1 MSGDSKTKAADDTTK
16 REPERRV
23 TVGIAIILALAANW
37 FLPGRVQ
44 PLPNWV
50 VPTITLLLFV
60 PLVVLNPRR
69 LVKERPWS
77 RWTAIA
83 LAGVLTVVN
92 QYTIILTIR
101 DLLSGNIT
109 GADVLFTAAQ
119 VWVIN
124 VIAFAL
130 VFWELDLGGP
140 FQRRVYNARD
150 TRDMDFRFPQHDGAP
165 GNEYWEPAF
174 FDYFYFSLSNQMAFS
189 PTDVMPMTK
198 RAKALM
204 GYQALTG
211 FVLLALVISR
221 AVNIL
226 R

>member
-1 MSGDSKTKAADDTTK
+1 MSSDSKTKAADDATK
-16 REPERRV
+16 RQPERRI
-23 TVGIAIILALAANW
+23 TVGIAILLALAAYW
-37 FLPGRVQ
+37 LLPGRLQ
-44 PLPNWV
+44 PLPSWV
-50 VPTITLLLFV
+50 VPTIMLLLFI

-77 RWTAIA
+77 RWMAIA

-92 QYTIILTIR
+92 QYTIILSIR
-101 DLLSGNIT
+101 DLLSGNIN

-119 VWVIN
+119 VWIIN

-165 GNEYWEPAF
+165 GNKYWEPAF

-226 R
+226 H

>member
-1 MSGDSKTKAADDTTK
+1 MTSNTKSSASDREAK
-16 REPERRV
+16 REPERRAA
-23 TVGIAIILALAANW
+23 VGIAIVLALVSYW
-37 FLPGRVQ
+37 FLPVRVQ
-44 PLPNWV
+44 PLPEWV
-50 VPTITLLLFV
+50 IPAIGLLLFI
-60 PLVVLNPRR
+60 PLVVLNPMR
-69 LVKERPWS
+69 LTKERAWS
-77 RWTAIA
+77 RWISIA
-83 LAGVLTVVN
+83 LAVVLTVVN

-101 DLLSGNIT
+101 DLLDGSIT
-109 GADVLFTAAQ
+109 GEDVLFTAAQ

-165 GNEYWEPAF
+165 GNKYWEPAF

-211 FVLLALVISR
+211 FILLALVISR

-226 R
+226 H